1 MQPVYGFIL
10 PVIITIS
17 MTAYAKNYSAV
28 ESTRLRIK
36 KLYRNHVLTRP
47 STQNISRTTVA
58 IGLGIIEVAGLDPQ
72 RQVCINTYKEIFLH
86 NRYGTQAVSVIRCCV
101 KKFICE
107 T

>member
-72 RQVCINTYKEIFLH
+72 KQVCINGNLTNFSYEM
-86 NRYGTQAVSVIRCCV
+86 VIS
-101 KKFICE
+101 KKL
-107 T
+107 